1 MLNSYGAPIGCRG
14 NHDHHGRMEAKSLDG
29 GAGEGVQPDRF
40 SFTRFFNEAGTIL
53 FRQLV
58 DGGEGLNM
66 SLSGGDARLNETT
79 NDTDGDTNRCRSKAQ
94 RSLFWVTSCK
104 GVTHGGCGSVTAG
117 PTREQDDAQRVW
129 GIKQRLQHQQD
140 HCHPQCYL

>member
-1 MLNSYGAPIGCRG
+1 
-14 NHDHHGRMEAKSLDG
+14 NHDPHGPMEAMCLDG
-29 GAGEGVQPDRF
+29 GTGEAVQRDRF
-40 SFTRFFNEAGTIL
+40 SCTRVSKEAGTIL

-58 DGGEGLNM
+58 DGGEGLNR
-66 SLSGGDARLNETT
+66 SVSGGDGSLNETT
-79 NDTDGDTNRCRSKAQ
+79 NDTDGDTNRCRSEAQ

-104 GVTHGGCGSVTAG
+104 GVSHGGCGSVTAG
-117 PTREQDDAQRVW
+117 PTREQHDAQRVW